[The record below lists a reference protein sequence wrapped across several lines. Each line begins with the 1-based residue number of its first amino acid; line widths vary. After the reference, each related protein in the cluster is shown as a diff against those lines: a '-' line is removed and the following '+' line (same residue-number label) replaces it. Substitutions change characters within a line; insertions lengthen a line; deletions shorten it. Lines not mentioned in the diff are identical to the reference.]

1 MQKNTMEYS
10 AVFGGILKRSFRK
23 AEESML
29 IINGRIFTMEEGVE
43 RECEKKEA
51 AIGINRNDIEIIEN
65 GYVRTRGKYIEEVG
79 EMSHLRSTGKKEEI
93 LDVGGAWVLPGIIES
108 HCHIGISEE
117 KIGSIGDDCNE
128 GTTPVTPTLRAIDA
142 INPMDAAFHDA
153 IEAGITSVM
162 VGPGSA
168 NVVGGQFL
176 FMKTHGRCIDEMV
189 VKNPAAMKVAF
200 GENPKTC
207 YGDKDEYPATRMGV
221 AALLRKT
228 LYEAVQY
235 KEDKENDSLEKEDF
249 EMEPWIPVLNKE
261 IPLKAHAH
269 RADDILTAIRIA
281 KEFGLNMTLDHGTE
295 SHLIAEQVKASG
307 FPVIVGPDLTS
318 RSKLEVKNMNFKT
331 NKVLEENHILF
342 SITTDHPVSMIQYL
356 PLCAGLAVKQGLPM
370 EAGLKAIT
378 INAAQICGV
387 ADKVGSLQKGKHAD
401 IAIFSGNPMEVFT
414 KTLYT
419 MIDGQV
425 VYDYNRDNDLVN

>member
-1 MQKNTMEYS
+1 
-10 AVFGGILKRSFRK
+10 
-23 AEESML
+23 ML
-29 IINGRIFTMEEGVE
+29 IINGKIFTMEEDDGSN
-43 RECEKKEA
+43 CYL
-51 AIGINRNDIEIIEN
+51 EN
-65 GYVRTRGKYIEEVG
+65 GYIRTDGKYIEDLG
-79 EMSHLRSTGKKEEI
+79 DMSQLRLHAKKEEV
-93 LDVGGAWVLPGIIES
+93 LDVQGAWIIPGIIES

-117 KIGSIGDDCNE
+117 KIGMIGDDCNE
-128 GTTPVTPTLRAIDA
+128 GTKPVTPYLRAIDA

-153 IEAGITSVM
+153 IKAGITSVM

-176 FMKTHGRCIDEMV
+176 FMKTHGRCIDDMV

-228 LYEAVQY
+228 LYEALQY
-235 KEDKENDSLEKEDF
+235 KKDKENGILEKEDF

-269 RADDILTAIRIA
+269 RADDIQTAIRIA
-281 KEFGLNMTLDHGTE
+281 KEFDLRMTIDHGTE
-295 SHLIAEQVKASG
+295 CHLVAEQVKSSG

-318 RSKLEVKNMNFKT
+318 RSKLEVQNMNFKT
-331 NKVLEENHILF
+331 NRVLQEHGVLF
-342 SITTDHPVSMIQYL
+342 SIMTDHPVSMIQYL

-370 EAGLKAIT
+370 KEGLKAIT
-378 INAAQICGV
+378 INAARICDV
-387 ADKVGSLQKGKHAD
+387 ADVVGSLRKGKHAD
-401 IAIFSGNPMEVFT
+401 IAIFAGNPMEVFT

-419 MIDGQV
+419 IIEGNV
-425 VYDYNRDNDLVN
+425 VYDYQRDKEA

>member
-1 MQKNTMEYS
+1 
-10 AVFGGILKRSFRK
+10 
-23 AEESML
+23 ML
-29 IINGRIFTMEEGVE
+29 IINGRVFTMENMEGDE
-43 RECEKKEA
+43 
-51 AIGINRNDIEIIEN
+51 NRIARRNIVVYEN
-65 GYVRTRGKYIEEVG
+65 GYVRTHGKYIEEVG
-79 EMSHLRSTGKKEEI
+79 EMSQLRPAGKKEEV
-93 LDVGGAWVLPGIIES
+93 LDVAGAWVLPGIIES

-117 KIGSIGDDCNE
+117 KIGIIGDDCNE
-128 GTTPVTPTLRAIDA
+128 GTKPITPALRAIDA
-142 INPMDAAFHDA
+142 VNPMDAAFHDA
-153 IEAGITSVM
+153 LEAGITGVM

-207 YGDKDEYPATRMGV
+207 YGDKDEYPATRMGI

-228 LYEAVQY
+228 LFEAWQY
-235 KEDKENDSLEKEDF
+235 KRKRESGELEEADF

-281 KEFGLNMTLDHGTE
+281 KEFDLRMTLDHGTE
-295 SHLIAEQVKASG
+295 SHLIAEQVRESG

-331 NKVLEENHILF
+331 NKVLEEHHILF

-356 PLCAGLAVKQGLPM
+356 PLCAGLAVKQGLSL
-370 EAGLKAIT
+370 EAGLAAIT
-378 INAAQICGV
+378 INAARICGV
-387 ADKVGSLQKGKHAD
+387 EDKVGSLRKGKHAD

-419 MIDGQV
+419 MIDGEV
-425 VYDYNRDNDLVN
+425 VYDYQRDKE